1 MAIRGIKGGLAGW
14 ALVFSA
20 FAANAADL
28 PGTFSPPIWSPP
40 ILAPRPFGWTG
51 CYVGG
56 HLGGAWNNGTV
67 FSDQGN
73 GLFTAY
79 SGENHSWTAD
89 SKSSFIGGGTFGC
102 NFQPIG
108 AVVLG
113 IEGEA
118 GFMKLEGSAIDNT
131 FRTTSDVLGSA
142 KIGDWYAMI
151 TPRLGYAWDR
161 ALLYVKAGVAF
172 VPVQASIVDSCLS
185 IAAGCNNGVISTAGS
200 HTLTT
205 YTVGGGLEWA
215 FSDQWSVKGEY
226 MFIGLGNNRSLTTCG
241 PARTAVGTVPGG
253 DFCFSHEF
261 RDVQT
266 FKIGLNYLFGPL

>member
-1 MAIRGIKGGLAGW
+1 MVIRALKGSVAACAFVFLAGV
-14 ALVFSA
+14 ASA
-20 FAANAADL
+20 AEL

-56 HLGGAWNNGTV
+56 HLGGAWNDGTV
-67 FSDQGN
+67 FTDQGN
-73 GLFTAY
+73 GLFSAY
-79 SGENHSWTAD
+79 SGGTHSWTAD

-108 AVVLG
+108 SVVLG

-172 VPVQASIVDSCLS
+172 VPVQASIVDFMPLDRSRMQQWVGFDCGQPHAYNLY
-185 IAAGCNNGVISTAGS
+185 GWRRPGMGV
-200 HTLTT
+200 
-205 YTVGGGLEWA
+205 
-215 FSDQWSVKGEY
+215 F
-226 MFIGLGNNRSLTTCG
+226 
-241 PARTAVGTVPGG
+241 
-253 DFCFSHEF
+253 
-261 RDVQT
+261 
-266 FKIGLNYLFGPL
+266 